1 MTLLAGGLY
10 TSPQF
15 CPEGVRA
22 LRVVMRENLRQC
34 DLVGKDAPLRSCS
47 TTRLRQTL
55 DESFRTLVRWVCA
68 LVVTF
73 GCGWV
78 TGAAATE
85 ITFPTPAVHE
95 TITVRADAASGWTQG
110 LYQVRHLQGG
120 VAIEQGATV
129 VRGDNAVVWVQQPGS
144 ESEQTKVIVYVE
156 GSAGRAVTRELR
168 SRTDAKPTATQTSP
182 DWLGRFYS
190 AAPIRWQTPAP
201 MPPPQTMPSIYH
213 RGWAQIKLKPEPTG
227 QTTEQPR
234 ALPKVDPAV
243 QPAQFEQ
250 AAFQPPFAAPA
261 LVAPPGAVVPNA
273 GGIRR
278 VQIFPRSAIGPSA
291 EFLPLETGERAAVI
305 SGGVNVIVE
314 GVPGTAVPGFLG
326 AVDKIDLE
334 TDRAVVWT
342 SGDGPTGMQFDQSND
357 APLEI
362 YMEGNIVFRQGDRTI
377 YAERMYYDVRR
388 RTGVI
393 LDAELLTPLP
403 EIRGRQYP
411 GLVRLKAGVVRQLDD
426 ARFVANQ
433 ALFTTSR
440 LEAPSY
446 DLSSDTIFFEDIRTP
461 IVDPATGITTY
472 EHERLAKSQGNR
484 VNVAGVP
491 IFYWPTFA
499 TDLEEPTFYVSD
511 IRVGNDSIFGFRTLI
526 DFDVYQVFG
535 IDRIDGTKWDL
546 SLDYLSDRGFGV
558 GTEFQYQ
565 RDQFFGLNGPAAGRF
580 DFWAIKDGGLDNLGF
595 GRRDLVPEEDYRG
608 RAFWNHR
615 QKIAGGVLDGWT
627 AQAELGWIS
636 DRTFLEQYY
645 EPEWDENKSQDT
657 GVRLK
662 RLFGN
667 QSFSIEANGRLNHFF
682 TQTQWLPRLDHYI
695 LGQEILGDTA
705 TWFAHSSAAYA
716 NLKVASTP
724 TNPVLAGDFAL
735 FPWEVDGDGE
745 RLITRQEIDFP
756 IDLDPVK
763 IVPYAL
769 GELAQWGSDID
780 GNSLQ
785 RSYVHTGVRASIPF
799 WAVNPAVQDPLFNL
813 NGLAHKVVF
822 DAEVSFTD
830 ANRNLNDV
838 PLYDELDDDSIE
850 EIRRRLAGPF
860 FDPRFYAVR
869 TGMQGWV
876 TAPSMEVV
884 EDQTAVRFGMR
895 HRLQTKRGGPGRV
908 HTVDWMTFDSNL
920 SLFPNAD
927 RDNFGEELGLADY
940 DFRWH
945 VGDRVSIVSDGF
957 ADVFADG
964 LKTISAGMRFNR
976 PARGNLY
983 LGYRTIRGPFS
994 ADLITATIN
1003 YRLGPKW
1010 VTSAST
1016 VFDFSEAGNIG
1027 QSFAITRVG
1036 ESLNTTIGV
1045 NVDESKDN
1053 VGFNFLIEPRFLS
1066 NIGLTR
1072 RTGINLPPAGVEY
1085 LE

>member
-1 MTLLAGGLY
+1 MAVA
-10 TSPQF
+10 Q
-15 CPEGVRA
+15 
-22 LRVVMRENLRQC
+22 
-34 DLVGKDAPLRSCS
+34 
-47 TTRLRQTL
+47 
-55 DESFRTLVRWVCA
+55 
-68 LVVTF
+68 
-73 GCGWV
+73 
-78 TGAAATE
+78 
-85 ITFPTPAVHE
+85 ITFPTPGVHE
-95 TITVRADAASGWTQG
+95 TITVRADAASQWTQG

-120 VAIEQGATV
+120 VSIEQGATLL
-129 VRGDNAVVWVQQPGS
+129 RGDNAVVWVHPS
-144 ESEQTKVIVYVE
+144 AKVNEPAKVIVYIE
-156 GSAGRAVTRELR
+156 GSAGRAVFMELK
-168 SRTDAKPTATQTSP
+168 SASLEANKPAAVQTSP

-190 AAPIRWQTPAP
+190 VEPIQWQMPSPMQAPQS
-201 MPPPQTMPSIYH
+201 MPSIYH
-213 RGWAQIKLKPEPTG
+213 RGWAQVQREPAPATEAEASRSTQPVVDSAVQQAPYQ
-227 QTTEQPR
+227 QTPH
-234 ALPKVDPAV
+234 
-243 QPAQFEQ
+243 QPAQISQ
-250 AAFQPPFAAPA
+250 AHQLAQNQEGSAQQAQFQTPFAAPA
-261 LVAPPGAVVPNA
+261 LVLPPDNSIPNA

-278 VQIFPRSAIGPSA
+278 VQIFPRSSIGPSA
-291 EFLPLETGERAAVI
+291 EFLPLSSGERAAVI

-314 GVPGTAVPGFLG
+314 GAAGTAVPGFLG

-342 SGDGPTGMQFDQSND
+342 SGDGPTGMQFDQANE

-403 EIRGRQYP
+403 QIRGKQYP
-411 GLVRLKAGVVRQLDD
+411 GLVRLKAGVIRQLDD

-440 LEAPSY
+440 LEEPSY
-446 DLSSDTIFFEDIRTP
+446 DLSSETIYFEDIRRP

-472 EHERLAKSQGNR
+472 EHERLAKSRNNR
-484 VNVAGVP
+484 VHLAGVP

-499 TDLEEPTFYVSD
+499 TDLEEPTFYISD
-511 IRVGNDSIFGFRTLI
+511 IRVRNDNIFGFQTLV
-526 DFDVYQVFG
+526 DLDVYQVFG
-535 IDRIDGTKWDL
+535 LDRIDGTEWDL

-565 RDQFFGLNGPAAGRF
+565 RDQFFGLNGPAAGRL
-580 DFWAIKDGGLDNLGF
+580 DLWGINDNGLDNIGF
-595 GRRDLVPEEDYRG
+595 GRRDLVPEEGYRG

-615 QKIAGGVLDGWT
+615 QKISDGLLAGWT
-627 AQAELGWIS
+627 AQAEVGWIS

-662 RLFGN
+662 RLFDN
-667 QSFSIEANGRLNHFF
+667 QSLSFEANGRINHFF
-682 TQTQWLPRLDHYI
+682 TQTQWLRMDHNI
-695 LGQEILGDTA
+695 LGQEVFGDTA
-705 TWFAHSSAAYA
+705 TWFAHTSAAYA

-724 TNPVLAGDFAL
+724 TNPVLAGDFTL
-735 FPWEVDGDGE
+735 LPGEVDGDGE
-745 RLITRQEIDFP
+745 RFATRQEIDFP

-769 GELAQWGSDID
+769 GELAHWGSDVD
-780 GNSLQ
+780 GNQLQ
-785 RSYVHTGVRASIPF
+785 RGYVHTGIRASVPF

-830 ANRNLNDV
+830 ANENLSDL

-850 EIRRRLAGPF
+850 EIRRRLAGPPF

-869 TGMQGWV
+869 TGIQGWV
-876 TAPSMEVV
+876 TSPTTEVV
-884 EDQTAVRFGMR
+884 EDQTAVRLGMR

-908 HTVDWMTFDSNL
+908 HTVDWLTFDSNL
-920 SLFPNAD
+920 SLFPNAN

-945 VGDRVSIVSDGF
+945 LGDRVSVISDGF
-957 ADVFADG
+957 ADLFDDG
-964 LKTISAGMRFNR
+964 LRTISGGMRFNR
-976 PARGNLY
+976 PSRGNLY
-983 LGYRTIRGPFS
+983 VGYRTIRGPFS
-994 ADLITATIN
+994 ADLITATVN

-1010 VTSAST
+1010 ITSAST

-1027 QSFAITRVG
+1027 QSFAITRIG
-1036 ESLNTTIGV
+1036 ESLNATFGI

-1053 VGFNFLIEPRFLS
+1053 VGISFLVQPRFLF
-1066 NIGLTR
+1066 GKGTQR
-1072 RTGINLPPAGVEY
+1072 RTGINVLPAGVEY